1 MRQSVAACLAIADLR
16 LAAWFLWMTPLLTA
30 LSSFLEAA
38 RSAREAASVSPE
50 AAASRKERTAVF
62 SEDLT
67 ALLRIRRFS
76 LVAFRLI
83 WDLMFAT
90 RRLSVSRCRPSGSA
104 GRSVR
109 AQAARD
115 LRRWGRRVA

>member
-90 RRLSVSRCRPSGSA
+90 RRLSVMLPARVPD
-104 GRSVR
+104 RSVR
-109 AQAARD
+109 AQAHLGPPAVGD
-115 LRRWGRRVA
+115 A